1 MKFMRS
7 FFAVV
12 LVCVMLAGIG
22 ITAFAQDSA
31 TYTFNLPEGFSLVDE
46 RDGADVYA
54 NDDVIIS
61 VGVSINASEN
71 KVNPSDADD
80 AYMQSFKS
88 QVEHS
93 VKDGYSSVEIVRSD
107 VAFAEFGAYDA
118 IRSYIECKY
127 FAFDSSYIMCY
138 QVCYLFET
146 ENYIH
151 VFTVTSDADIT
162 EVADELVKS
171 FVIFDEPV
179 KAEGFFSRFFDS
191 IYGSI
196 LVGAGIGVVV
206 GIVLMLINKGKFT
219 ARVEQMLEE
228 VDEETSESSD
238 ETTDNTPQTPQDEE

>member
-1 MKFMRS
+1 MKS
-7 FFAVV
+7 VFAVV
-12 LVCVMLAGIG
+12 LVCVMLTGAC
-22 ITAFAQDSA
+22 ITAFALDSA
-31 TYTFNLPEGFSLVDE
+31 TYTVNLPEGFSLVDT

-54 NDDVIIS
+54 NDDVVIS

-107 VAFAEFGAYDA
+107 VAFAELGVYDA
-118 IRSYIECKY
+118 IRSYVECKY
-127 FAFDSSYIMCY
+127 FAFDSSFIMCY

-151 VFTVTSDADIT
+151 VLTVASDADIT
-162 EVADELVKS
+162 EFADELVKS

-179 KAEGFFSRFFDS
+179 KVAGFFSRFFDS
-191 IYGSI
+191 VYGSI
-196 LVGAGIGVVV
+196 VVGAGIGVVV

-219 ARVEQMLEE
+219 AKVTEALDEIDEE
-228 VDEETSESSD
+228 VPEIADEEASD
-238 ETTDNTPQTPQDEE
+238 NNSQPTQGEE